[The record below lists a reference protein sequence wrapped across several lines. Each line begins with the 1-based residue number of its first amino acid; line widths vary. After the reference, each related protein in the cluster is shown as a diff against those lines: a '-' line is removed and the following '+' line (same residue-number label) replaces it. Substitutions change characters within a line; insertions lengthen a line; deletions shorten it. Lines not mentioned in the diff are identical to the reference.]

1 MMTSPLPDRSQQT
14 TDYLNPDRRKFLA
27 AAGAVGVGSAMLPR
41 GLFASS
47 VGGSKAE
54 TVIGELYETL
64 SESQRSVVCKEF
76 SDALRKKV
84 NANWHVVKPLIGS
97 DFYTKSQRNMVHEIV
112 KQLTS
117 ESGFELITKQT
128 EDDDG
133 GIDAYS
139 VAWFGKPGSD
149 AFEWMLTGR
158 HLTLRADGN
167 TQQKVVFGGPIVYGH
182 GEETAPED
190 NLFFF
195 QTEKVNKV
203 FAALSSEQRN
213 KALLKASIPSESAV
227 RVEKKESYPGL
238 SVSSLSS
245 DQSALVNE
253 ALTSILGVY
262 REEDSKEARDLLSEV
277 GGLESLTLQF
287 FANDD
292 LKSDGVWDMWRIV
305 GKNTCIHFRG
315 APHVHAYIHIENV

>member
-1 MMTSPLPDRSQQT
+1 MMTSPIENS
-14 TDYLNPDRRKFLA
+14 LNKKSNLASVDRRNFLIA
-27 AAGAVGVGSAMLPR
+27 TSGLGVGCALTP
-41 GLFASS
+41 SS
-47 VGGSKAE
+47 LWGFEPGGSKAE

-64 SESQRSVVCKEF
+64 TASQRDVVCKEF
-76 SDALRKKV
+76 SDALRQKV

-117 ESGFELITKQT
+117 ESGFELISKQT

-139 VAWFGKPGSD
+139 VAWFGKPGTES
-149 AFEWMLTGR
+149 FEWMLTGR

-167 TQQKVVFGGPIVYGH
+167 TQKKVVFGGPIVYGH

-195 QTEKVNKV
+195 QTQKVNKV
-203 FAALSSEQRN
+203 FAALSTEQRQQ
-213 KALLKASIPSESAV
+213 ALLKASIPGESSV
-227 RVEKKESYPGL
+227 RVEKKDQYAGL
-238 SVSSLSS
+238 RVGSLSS
-245 DQSALVNE
+245 DQVGLVNE

-262 REEDSKEARDLLSEV
+262 REEDTKEARELLAEV
-277 GGLESLTLQF
+277 GGMESLSLQF
-287 FANDD
+287 YANDD

-315 APHVHAYIHIENV
+315 APHVHAYIHIQNV